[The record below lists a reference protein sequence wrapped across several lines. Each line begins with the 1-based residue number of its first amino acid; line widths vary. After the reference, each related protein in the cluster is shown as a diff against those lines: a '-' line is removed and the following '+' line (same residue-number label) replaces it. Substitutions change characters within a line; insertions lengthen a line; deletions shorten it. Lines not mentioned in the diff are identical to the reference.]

1 MNGIVELAKMLKE
14 RENSSE
20 KLLIIGSIVS
30 LPDIKIKIGEKIIL
44 SASDVKTTVNLSERD
59 DNGNYINLGKETVIL
74 NDSGKFY
81 VLGVLQ

>member
-14 RENSSE
+14 RENSTE

-44 SASDVKTTVNLSERD
+44 SASDFKTTVNLSERD

>member
-44 SASDVKTTVNLSERD
+44 SASDFKTTVNLSERD

-74 NDSGKFY
+74 NDCGKFY